1 MDLIKSDI
9 KTVYRKYLAASLAG
23 SVVMSIYSFIDTIAI
38 GQSEGPIGAAAMAVI
53 NPLYGVIVFFALLC
67 GIGGAVLYGNARGQ
81 GNEEKANAMFTAAT
95 GLMAVLMVILWA
107 AFGFFHDPI
116 LTAFG
121 ADETLLPKGGAC

>member
-67 GIGGAVLYGNARGQ
+67 GIGGFFFWRKFLKR
-81 GNEEKANAMFTAAT
+81 EE
-95 GLMAVLMVILWA
+95 
-107 AFGFFHDPI
+107 
-116 LTAFG
+116 
-121 ADETLLPKGGAC
+121 E